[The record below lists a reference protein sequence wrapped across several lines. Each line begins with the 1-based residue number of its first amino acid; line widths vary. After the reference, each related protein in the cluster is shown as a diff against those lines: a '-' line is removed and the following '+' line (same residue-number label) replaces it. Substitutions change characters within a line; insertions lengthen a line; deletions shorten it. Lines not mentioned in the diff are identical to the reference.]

1 MELAK
6 IFLLLFTFV
15 ALWFATHHRGRTEAK
30 AFRRIAFVGLIA
42 GVIVAVLMPDT
53 VTELANVVG
62 IGRGSDLI
70 FYITTVGLLYV
81 SISVYLK
88 FGDMDRRITQLARQ
102 VALYENAGTITHPDR
117 PQSDA

>member
-6 IFLLLFTFV
+6 IFLLLFTFA

-30 AFRRIAFVGLIA
+30 AFRRIAFMGLII
-42 GVIVAVLMPDT
+42 GVIGAVLFPDIIT
-53 VTELANVVG
+53 DIANKLG
-62 IGRGSDLI
+62 IGRGADLI
-70 FYITTVGLLYV
+70 FYISTVGLLYV

-102 VALYENAGTITHPDR
+102 VALYEHTGTIQHPDR
-117 PQSDA
+117 PQSDN